1 MIFREKRVNMTEQQV
16 IDIMREALFLVIKCS
31 APLLLVSLIVGLII
45 SIFQT
50 ITSIQEQT
58 LTFVPKII
66 AVFLTL
72 MLLAGWIGN
81 NLTDFMNDLW
91 GSFNTL
97 CGFSFVLSY
106 LSFYLSFAYV
116 LFCIFR
122 IFCTLKIFRVPYTF
136 SSVIPKMPFPTIL
149 TPSKARWVSA
159 TALLPS
165 AADGGLAF
173 KSAI

>member
-1 MIFREKRVNMTEQQV
+1 MK
-16 IDIMREALFLVIKCS
+16 EAAKYLA
-31 APLLLVSLIVGLII
+31 APLLPSYNLSFVKVLFCTFNS
-45 SIFQT
+45 S
-50 ITSIQEQT
+50 S
-58 LTFVPKII
+58 FVP
-66 AVFLTL
+66 
-72 MLLAGWIGN
+72 GS
-81 NLTDFMNDLW
+81 LW
-91 GSFNTL
+91 
-97 CGFSFVLSY
+97 
-106 LSFYLSFAYV
+106 FYLSFAYV

-165 AADGGLAF
+165 AADGGLAS